1 MPIVLASIVAFDYGL
16 IFWMS
21 LTFLT
26 VLFLLAKF
34 AWKPIMKAIKERE
47 TNIENAL
54 KSAQN
59 AKAEV
64 ANLKAEN
71 ERILADARAER
82 DTMIREAREL
92 RESMISE
99 AKNKAKAEGDKM
111 LAAARESIQ
120 NEKMAAITDL
130 KNQVAQ
136 LSIDI
141 AEKIISRELSSEN
154 KQKELI
160 GDLLKEVKLN

>member
-1 MPIVLASIVAFDYGL
+1 MPKVLASIVSFDYGL

-26 VLFLLAKF
+26 VLFILGKF

-47 TNIENAL
+47 TSIETAL
-54 KSAQN
+54 KSAEN
-59 AKAEV
+59 AKAEMQ
-64 ANLKAEN
+64 NLKAEN
-71 ERILADARAER
+71 EKILQAARNERDMMIKDARDIRE
-82 DTMIREAREL
+82 TMITEAKEKAKSEGEKLIAIARE
-92 RESMISE
+92 
-99 AKNKAKAEGDKM
+99 N
-111 LAAARESIQ
+111 IQ

-141 AEKIISRELSSEN
+141 AEKILARELSSEN
-154 KQKELI
+154 KQKELL

>member
-1 MPIVLASIVAFDYGL
+1 MGLILPDTGLVIWMSITFLIVLFIL
-16 IFWMS
+16 K
-21 LTFLT
+21 
-26 VLFLLAKF
+26 KF
-34 AWKPIMKAIKERE
+34 AWKPILKGIHDRE
-47 TNIENAL
+47 SSIENAL
-54 KSAQN
+54 KAAEN

-82 DTMIREAREL
+82 DNMIREAREL

-99 AKNKAKAEGDKM
+99 AKNKAKAEGEKM
-111 LAAARESIQ
+111 LTAARESIQ

-141 AEKIISRELSSEN
+141 AEKIIARELSSEN